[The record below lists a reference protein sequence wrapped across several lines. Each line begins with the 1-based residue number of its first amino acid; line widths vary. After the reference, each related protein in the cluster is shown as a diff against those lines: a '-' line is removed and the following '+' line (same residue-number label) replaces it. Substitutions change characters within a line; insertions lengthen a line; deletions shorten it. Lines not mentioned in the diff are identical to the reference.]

1 MGNKPPKEAEQADA
15 KAKAK
20 TISDL
25 FALSKV
31 DPQDGIDA
39 VTLDGIIRHLLKAP
53 MRSDDWAAMDILHR
67 VHWYEMVEDLVKQ
80 IGMGTERQ
88 AQILEQFR
96 RVLNYNEDMSTDRA
110 SLRNDD
116 SSDSDSDSGSTSGS
130 IGGSDVPAHPAL
142 LLRQL
147 DESLVNTHSY
157 LVLAGWTRERLIR
170 FDTGSLMA
178 AVKADRDFI
187 DQSTNYTPPAPV
199 NLTNFVPT
207 TASNS
212 STGSSA
218 GSTSAP
224 TPRVVIDYWTLPE
237 SERAAAAEE
246 LARAYNRSLANT
258 TGAAPATN
266 AVPIAAFMANQE
278 VAIRAVMA
286 GYDFLEPTN
295 GARKLLG
302 QTAVA
307 IDLALGVANTLAGRG
322 ASSITESTMK
332 ESPDGFDNQGLKK
345 L

>member
-20 TISDL
+20 AISDL

-67 VHWYEMVEDLVKQ
+67 VHWYEMVRDLVKQ

-88 AQILEQFR
+88 SQILEQFR
-96 RVLNYNEDMSTDRA
+96 RVLNYNEDMGTDRA

-116 SSDSDSDSGSTSGS
+116 SSDSDSGSTSGS

-199 NLTNFVPT
+199 SLTNFVPT
-207 TASNS
+207 TASIS

-224 TPRVVIDYWTLPE
+224 TPRVVINYWTLPE

-246 LARAYNRSLANT
+246 LARTYNRSLAST

-286 GYDFLEPTN
+286 GYDFLEPTE

-332 ESPDGFDNQGLKK
+332 ESPDGFDNQGLK

>member
-1 MGNKPPKEAEQADA
+1 MGNKPPKEAEQAD
-15 KAKAK
+15 AKAK

-53 MRSDDWAAMDILHR
+53 MRSDDWAAMDMLHR
-67 VHWYEMVEDLVKQ
+67 VHWYEMVRDLVKQ

-88 AQILEQFR
+88 SQILEQFR

-116 SSDSDSDSGSTSGS
+116 SSDSDSDSDSTSGS

-147 DESLVNTHSY
+147 DESLDNTHSY

-199 NLTNFVPT
+199 SLTNFVPT
-207 TASNS
+207 TASTS

-224 TPRVVIDYWTLPE
+224 TPRVVINYWTLPE

-286 GYDFLEPTN
+286 GYDFLEPTR

>member
-1 MGNKPPKEAEQADA
+1 MGNKPPKEAEQTKSKAQTIKDLLKLSNADA
-15 KAKAK
+15 EAG
-20 TISDL
+20 
-25 FALSKV
+25 V
-31 DPQDGIDA
+31 DA
-39 VTLDGIIRHLLKAP
+39 VTLDGLIRYLSQALMQSSDWQP
-53 MRSDDWAAMDILHR
+53 MNILQRAHS
-67 VHWYEMVEDLVKQ
+67 YQKTEELVRR
-80 IGMGTERQ
+80 IGMSTERRSE
-88 AQILEQFR
+88 ILGELYLL
-96 RVLNYNEDMSTDRA
+96 LNRDGQMPKAGVPSPGDDA
-110 SLRNDD
+110 SGDHDTEGNDD
-116 SSDSDSDSGSTSGS
+116 GH
-130 IGGSDVPAHPAL
+130 GGSDALAHPSL

-147 DESLVNTHSY
+147 DDLLADTHSY

-187 DQSTNYTPPAPV
+187 DQSTDYTPPAPV
-199 NLTNFVPT
+199 DLTNFVPT
-207 TASNS
+207 TASAS
-212 STGSSA
+212 TTGSSS

-224 TPRVVIDYWTLPE
+224 TPSVVINYWTLPE
-237 SERAAAAEE
+237 SKRASAAKD
-246 LARAYNRSLANT
+246 LAHEYNRSLANT

-302 QTAVA
+302 RTAVA
-307 IDLALGVANTLAGRG
+307 IDLALSVANTLAGRG

>member
-1 MGNKPPKEAEQADA
+1 MGNKPPKEAEQAD
-15 KAKAK
+15 AKAK

-53 MRSDDWAAMDILHR
+53 MRSDDWAAMDMLHR
-67 VHWYEMVEDLVKQ
+67 VHWYEMVRDLVKQ

-88 AQILEQFR
+88 SQILEQFR

-116 SSDSDSDSGSTSGS
+116 SSDSDSDSDSDSTSGS

-147 DESLVNTHSY
+147 DESLGNTHSY

-187 DQSTNYTPPAPV
+187 VQSTNYTPPAPV
-199 NLTNFVPT
+199 SLTNFVPT
-207 TASNS
+207 TASTS

-224 TPRVVIDYWTLPE
+224 TPRVVINYWTLPE

-286 GYDFLEPTN
+286 GYDFLEPTT